1 MTTENSFKTPSLEDR
16 LAVRIKGVFALWR
29 EWLYSFGA
37 LTLVVLV
44 GSVLSRI
51 ILPAVVLALAW
62 LLNGYVAPLR
72 EKHLLACVRLASLT
86 AAALVWSAVVMIICI
101 VIVETPVL
109 NDVFPPETL
118 NPKHPFI
125 TALVVFPVTAV
136 IMAYGLLTHGRSQYC
151 RRCKMML
158 GCSPA
163 DSFAGNIFHREARYQ
178 LQLLMVLSLV
188 ISAILGIYY
197 LVEYSNANFN
207 SSDKYFFFIIPTVL
221 FIVSL
226 AYTGARCRSIIAMMQ
241 TVWESSP
248 TAETLIRYLILRG
261 DTVLLQTPEPA
272 NADEYVQADTPT
284 TVTLPFRQQIT
295 REEGTKEFAKV
306 SGLEPGS
313 FELRPLYNNVT
324 PEGYGNVFHYVVI
337 LDPEKPLPDS
347 FIPKGEWATLDQ
359 INSLWRFHGVS
370 RALAAEINRILTV
383 TMAWKTYDENGY
395 RRYPI
400 KNYHPTFRLRDFG
413 QWSVDYQDPVWLY
426 VANFNQ
432 DKPMFHVRRLLRKLS
447 GRG

>member
-1 MTTENSFKTPSLEDR
+1 
-16 LAVRIKGVFALWR
+16 
-29 EWLYSFGA
+29 
-37 LTLVVLV
+37 
-44 GSVLSRI
+44 
-51 ILPAVVLALAW
+51 
-62 LLNGYVAPLR
+62 
-72 EKHLLACVRLASLT
+72 
-86 AAALVWSAVVMIICI
+86 
-101 VIVETPVL
+101 
-109 NDVFPPETL
+109 
-118 NPKHPFI
+118 
-125 TALVVFPVTAV
+125 
-136 IMAYGLLTHGRSQYC
+136 
-151 RRCKMML
+151 
-158 GCSPA
+158 
-163 DSFAGNIFHREARYQ
+163 
-178 LQLLMVLSLV
+178 
-188 ISAILGIYY
+188 
-197 LVEYSNANFN
+197 
-207 SSDKYFFFIIPTVL
+207 
-221 FIVSL
+221 
-226 AYTGARCRSIIAMMQ
+226 MMQ
-241 TVWESSP
+241 TVWKSSP

-261 DTVLLQTPEPA
+261 DTVLLQMPEPA
-272 NADEYVQADTPT
+272 NVDDYVQADTPT

-370 RALAAEINRILTV
+370 PALAAEINRILTV

-413 QWSVDYQDPVWLY
+413 QWSVDYQDPLWLY